1 MAHSGIDLREEEA
14 ALSFNFTRAQHRR
27 EGGYG
32 ATSGASSHTAPR
44 DNYYMQNTPGDR
56 NSFYGSGTFNQAAEA
71 PTKSAE
77 DLAAEAPSA
86 MSVVIP
92 SRGHYNP
99 QARPGALPRELLVQG
114 PDKNWVMKSVTSEE
128 LLDLESP
135 YAEILALISLAAQER
150 IRGLVEDAAALAK
163 GRRMGSHGV
172 VPLEL
177 ADIATGSG
185 ASESVAG
192 LPTPSNSAVSPIS
205 NPLKRSYSEMN
216 KPLTPVSDDHGPA
229 TTKIFANPVA
239 KALNK
244 IAQAQRKAE
253 EDRLAK
259 RQRRSAAEGS
269 QAGSGSVGTSGT
281 PGEVAPAVEVKKT
294 GKGKKAVDTATQKAN
309 EAQQHAATM
318 QTMNYAV
325 GLRERWA
332 RSYPGASNANG
343 VGSGLTKE
351 RAFGEF
357 REDKEAGAGIQLR
370 DVISALEHDGKER
383 KALQRAYYKQGQAGV
398 RR

>member
-1 MAHSGIDLREEEA
+1 
-14 ALSFNFTRAQHRR
+14 
-27 EGGYG
+27 
-32 ATSGASSHTAPR
+32 
-44 DNYYMQNTPGDR
+44 
-56 NSFYGSGTFNQAAEA
+56 
-71 PTKSAE
+71 
-77 DLAAEAPSA
+77 

-99 QARPGALPRELLVQG
+99 QARPGAPPRELLVQG

-177 ADIATGSG
+177 AGIATGSG
-185 ASESVAG
+185 ASGVGSWVTDAEQQRR
-192 LPTPSNSAVSPIS
+192 LSNKQSTEAYAYL
-205 NPLKRSYSEMN
+205 NPLLKLSAYYYTGSYSEMN

-325 GLRERWA
+325 GLSGAMGKKLSWMNKGA
-332 RSYPGASNANG
+332 APVPSNPFLAKPNTNASNSKAGASNANG